1 MFWKFTLVRVEFRDL
16 FKSVKT
22 DQKFDDRKIQVESMF
37 EMKEGTAIIKP
48 KVAEERHDRK

>member
-1 MFWKFTLVRVEFRDL
+1 VEFRDL

-22 DQKFDDRKIQVESMF
+22 DQKFDDRKTQVESMF